1 MCAKLVF
8 CLLLIHVQSGIEDRL
23 EIGGGGGGG
32 GGGSVG
38 ASLRH
43 GLR

>member
-1 MCAKLVF
+1 MF
-8 CLLLIHVQSGIEDRL
+8 CLLLICVQGGIENRL
-23 EIGGGGGGG
+23 KGGGGGG